1 MTMLNSAST
10 AASTPASTGS
20 TGGAGTRPAGPAAQP
35 HGEPK
40 PAAEPKLPPLHLL
53 GSGAAPVE
61 EAGRVA
67 PRAGVVVALDQ
78 FAKQGGPDASVQ
90 TDNGPVNVHVV
101 FQLDDKTHELSV
113 AIVNQDGQLIRM
125 IPPESV
131 SRMIAAMAAYRGR

>member
-20 TGGAGTRPAGPAAQP
+20 TGAGMRPAGMPAQQ
-35 HGEPK
+35 HVDPK
-40 PAAEPKLPPLHLL
+40 PVAEPKLPPLHLL
-53 GSGAAPVE
+53 GAGAAAAE
-61 EAGRVA
+61 EPGGIGQ
-67 PRAGVVVALDQ
+67 RAGVVVPLDQ
-78 FAKQGGPDASVQ
+78 FAKQGGPDARVQ

-113 AIVNQDGQLIRM
+113 AIVSQDGQLIRM

-131 SRMIAAMAAYRGR
+131 SRMIAAMATYRGR